1 MIRALAAACLLVAC
15 SCQTTGM
22 SFTREDR
29 LAIEAPRPRALVEL
43 PVEMRWDTSREL
55 ARDIEDSDDELYF
68 AVFVDRAPIRG
79 GKDISDM
86 VDAECRRTP
95 GCGDEAWF
103 NERGVYFTSE
113 PSIVIRDLEDL
124 RHDRNREDRDL
135 HRATVVVMRRAEEP
149 VLDALYDGT
158 RDGEGAVSVQFWLDR
173 RSA

>member
-1 MIRALAAACLLVAC
+1 MRALAVFCLLVA
-15 SCQTTGM
+15 SACQTTGM

-29 LAIEAPRPRALVEL
+29 LAIETPQPREVVDL
-43 PVEMRWDTSREL
+43 PVEVRWNASSDLE
-55 ARDIEDSDDELYF
+55 RDVEDSDGELYF

-103 NERGVYFTSE
+103 NERGVYFTSQG
-113 PSIVIRDLEDL
+113 SIVVRELEDL
-124 RHDRNREDRDL
+124 RHDRDREDRDL
-135 HRATVVVMRRAEEP
+135 HKATVVVMRRAEEP